1 MSMWSGLPTGPTR
14 RIATAGA
21 LTVIL
26 VATMGGLTAR
36 RFNYALTEDDR
47 ALEALAQQVETQ
59 RALTI
64 MWHERDAMNDYLND
78 LRPAVAA
85 RIETLNAQF
94 AEALAPTHSD
104 SPAGQQLARGARAAH
119 GRLVADF
126 DRLKGS
132 ATRGDAQRGRLTAML
147 DAARPAIEGNL
158 GSLQAL
164 RSLKVR
170 KLTANAGSAHRQ
182 AFIVRVLAITV
193 LAFSLLGFAL
203 YTIRLMSRVIRR
215 EEELERSVAERD
227 ELLEQLRVASGV
239 LSEVAAELRAAAE
252 QAAVVTTQQSAAV
265 AETSTTVEELAWTA
279 GSIAENARAVS
290 AAAQQTGDTM
300 RDMQEKVE
308 AIAGRTLSLGE
319 RSQKIG
325 QILQMMNEIA
335 EQTNMLALNA
345 AIEAARA
352 GEAGKGFGVVAAEV
366 RKLAERSLR
375 STESIR
381 EIISGVQ
388 AEANATIIATA
399 QGAHQAGEVG
409 ELMAA
414 TTSMLEESI
423 LATQQ
428 QKSAANQVAGAI
440 VQIREAAGQLAAEQ
454 TQRAATSERLET
466 LVEEL
471 ESALR
476 VGAVRCAVAV

>member
-1 MSMWSGLPTGPTR
+1 
-14 RIATAGA
+14 
-21 LTVIL
+21 
-26 VATMGGLTAR
+26 
-36 RFNYALTEDDR
+36 
-47 ALEALAQQVETQ
+47 
-59 RALTI
+59 
-64 MWHERDAMNDYLND
+64 
-78 LRPAVAA
+78 
-85 RIETLNAQF
+85 
-94 AEALAPTHSD
+94 
-104 SPAGQQLARGARAAH
+104 
-119 GRLVADF
+119 
-126 DRLKGS
+126 
-132 ATRGDAQRGRLTAML
+132 ML

-164 RSLKVR
+164 RSLEVR
-170 KLTANAGSAHRQ
+170 TLTANAGSAHRQ
-182 AFIVRVLAITV
+182 AFIARVLAITV
-193 LAFSLLGFAL
+193 FAFSLLGFAL
-203 YTIRLMSRVIRR
+203 YTIRLMSRVTRR

-409 ELMAA
+409 DLMAA

-476 VGAVRCAVAV
+476 VGAVRRAVPV